1 MWKDTIKKKDEE
13 DGSTGRRS
21 YTNKVRDTRSAES
34 YKTGDSHRETTL
46 TDETKEAFAKI
57 EEEIRVAFESVDFN
71 PLMSVIMPHGRTK
84 GTYKDKEELVSAM
97 VKDAINRLKSN
108 RLYE

>member
-1 MWKDTIKKKDEE
+1 MTWKNEIKK
-13 DGSTGRRS
+13 
-21 YTNKVRDTRSAES
+21 N
-34 YKTGDSHRETTL
+34 DSSL

-57 EEEIRVAFESVDFN
+57 EEEIRNAFESVDFN
-71 PLMSVIMPHGRTK
+71 LLMSVLTPHGRTK